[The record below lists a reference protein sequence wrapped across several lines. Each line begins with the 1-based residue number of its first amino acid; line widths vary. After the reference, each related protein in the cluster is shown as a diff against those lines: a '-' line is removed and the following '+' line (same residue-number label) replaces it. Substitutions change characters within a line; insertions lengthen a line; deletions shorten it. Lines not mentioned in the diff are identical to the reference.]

1 MRYNRQE
8 ETIEEH
14 EKNIEKR
21 IREMLNAAGVEEYD
35 DYIKALE
42 TSKTGYS
49 IVQRRDLDETYINSY
64 NIEWLRA
71 WNGNMD
77 IQIVLNYFAIITY
90 VTYYNAKDDTGTMEI
105 IKAALEYTAIKDLR
119 ENMRTVSNVFLTH

>member
-1 MRYNRQE
+1 
-8 ETIEEH
+8 
-14 EKNIEKR
+14 
-21 IREMLNAAGVEEYD
+21 MLLSAGVEEYD